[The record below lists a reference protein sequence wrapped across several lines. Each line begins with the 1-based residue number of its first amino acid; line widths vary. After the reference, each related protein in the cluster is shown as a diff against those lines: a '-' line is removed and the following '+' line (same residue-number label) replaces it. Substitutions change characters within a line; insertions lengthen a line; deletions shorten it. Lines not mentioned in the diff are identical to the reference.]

1 VRAFESADK
10 SARSKRFARVK
21 ASSQYSAMENLPG
34 FLLSLALGGYALGG
48 VGGLLCLRR
57 EKAANGLAF
66 GLASAAALSG
76 LGAALAFLLGGPATQ
91 PVAFNVLPTLIPYV
105 QFTVRLDAL
114 GAFFVLVLSVVALAI
129 SIFSLGYVR
138 SFYGRKNTGV
148 LGAFY
153 NALLLATTLVFT
165 AGNAFFFLIAWEIM
179 ALTAYCLVSFEH
191 EQDETRRAGVLYF
204 VMSHIGTG
212 CIMLGFLL
220 LFQAFGEATGDYG
233 PNAYSFASFHAL
245 GQTMSPGSRDAA
257 FLLFLIGF
265 GVKAGIVPLHP
276 WLPAAHPVAPS
287 NVSAFMSGV
296 LIKTGIY
303 GLARVFFDFLGAP
316 PLWWGATVLTVGT
329 VSAVLGVLYA
339 LMQHDLKRL
348 LAYHS
353 IENIGIILMGFGAAL
368 LFLHNG
374 HPLLATLALVAGLY
388 HAINHATFKALLF
401 LGAGAVLHATHTRDM
416 ERLGGLAKRMPKTAF
431 CFLIGAVAISALPP
445 LNGFV
450 SEWLTY
456 QSLLQ
461 GFGTTT
467 SLFRLMFPL
476 SGAMLALTGA
486 LAAACFVKAFG
497 ITFLAQPR
505 SEHAAHAREAS
516 PAMLLGQGLLTAV
529 CVFLGLF
536 PTVFLRL
543 LDPVTDQ
550 LTQREISN
558 QLSTANGLVLSGGVP
573 DGGTVWTLGIA
584 VAGAC
589 LLSVPLLL
597 WWIFGRGASTRI
609 GPTWDCGLKGLTP
622 HMEYTATGFSK
633 PIRMIFK
640 ALFRPRREV
649 QREYDYSPYFTKTL
663 RFEAHVEE
671 VFETRIY
678 RPLNRMVLRFSR
690 QMRALQAGSIQAYL
704 IYIFLTLLLLL
715 LFAL

>member
-1 VRAFESADK
+1 MDFT
-10 SARSKRFARVK
+10 
-21 ASSQYSAMENLPG
+21 PTT
-34 FLLSLALGGYALGG
+34 LLSLALVVYVLGCAA
-48 VGGLLCLRR
+48 GLLFLRHER
-57 EKAANGLAF
+57 VANFCSFGCATVAALCGAVACVMSLA
-66 GLASAAALSG
+66 ASSTAAAVQLQ
-76 LGAALAFLLGGPATQ
+76 L
-91 PVAFNVLPTLIPYV
+91 LPTLIPYV
-105 QFTVRLDAL
+105 QFTVRLDPL
-114 GAFFVLVLSVVALAI
+114 SAFFGLIVSLLGFALSLY
-129 SIFSLGYVR
+129 SLGYAR
-138 SFYGRKNTGV
+138 GFYERKNVGV
-148 LGAFY
+148 LAAFF
-153 NALLLATTLVFT
+153 NLMVLATTLVVM
-165 AGNAFFFLIAWEIM
+165 ADNAFFFLMVWEIM
-179 ALTAYCLVSFEH
+179 ALSAYCLVSFEH
-191 EQDETRRAGVLYF
+191 EKPETRSAGVLFF

-220 LFQAFGEATGDYG
+220 LFQVSGSYD
-233 PNAYSFASFHAL
+233 FAGFHAL
-245 GQTMSPGSRDAA
+245 GDRMSPGSRDAA

-265 GVKAGIVPLHP
+265 GVKAGIVPLHT

-303 GLARVFFDFLGAP
+303 GLARVFFYFLPATAGP
-316 PLWWGATVLTVGT
+316 PMWWGVTVLSIGT
-329 VSAVLGVLYA
+329 ISAVLGVLYA

-353 IENIGIILMGFGAAL
+353 IENIGIILMGFGASL
-368 LFLHNG
+368 MFLHTN
-374 HPLLATLALVAGLY
+374 HPLLATLALIAGLY
-388 HAINHATFKALLF
+388 HTINHAVFKGLLF

-416 ERLGGLAKRMPKTAF
+416 EHMGGLAKRMPQTAF

-461 GFGTTT
+461 GFGTTD
-467 SLFRLMFPL
+467 SLVRLMFPIG
-476 SGAMLALTGA
+476 GALLALTGA

-505 SEHAAHAREAS
+505 SDAAAQAHEA
-516 PAMLLGQGLLTAV
+516 PVTMLLGQGVLVAA

-536 PTVFLRL
+536 PTVFLRV
-543 LDPVTDQ
+543 LDPLMQQ
-550 LTQREISN
+550 LTGQQHFSQ
-558 QLSTANGLVLSGGVP
+558 QLTLANGLVLSGVNQN
-573 DGGTVWTLGIA
+573 GGTVSTLGITLL
-584 VAGAC
+584 GLC
-589 LLSVPLLL
+589 LLSLPFVL
-597 WWIFGRGASTRI
+597 WLAFGQRTKVRI

-622 HMEYTATGFSK
+622 RMEYTATGFSK

-649 QREYDYSPYFTKTL
+649 QREYDFSPYFTTNI

-678 RPLNRMVLRFSR
+678 RPLNRWVLWASR
-690 QMRALQAGSIQAYL
+690 RMRALQAGSLQAYL
-704 IYIFLTLLLLL
+704 IYIFITLLLLL